1 MNGSKRHLGWRYHA
15 VFAAFAGVVV
25 LVALAAVVGL
35 CGCGGQTSAA
45 GTSALAAPP
54 NAGASPG
61 DLAGAATTA
70 PGGTAAASSGASPST
85 QPAGSATPAGPT
97 EGSLPLSSAS
107 KTPSPTATATTKP
120 TAKPTATATPTPAAT
135 DTDEPTPSPSP
146 SATPTFVVCGKVDNV
161 TTFSVAQLKKM
172 ATVSATYFSRG
183 GHPTT
188 EESTP
193 FVGVRLIDI
202 LNAAGL
208 TSDATRVTILAA
220 DHYSATFTLQQVKA
234 DYIDE
239 TRPGVVLPMIIA
251 YSENGT
257 PYTGAHPFRLVMGE
271 QMAGDYNRMYWV
283 YIVTTITV
291 Q

>member
-1 MNGSKRHLGWRYHA
+1 MNGSSRHLGWRSHA
-15 VFAAFAGVVV
+15 VFASVVL
-25 LVALAAVVGL
+25 LVALAAIVL
-35 CGCGGQTSAA
+35 SGCGGQTSAA
-45 GTSALAAPP
+45 GASALMASP

-61 DLAGAATTA
+61 APAGAATTA
-70 PGGTAAASSGASPST
+70 PGGTAASSGASPST
-85 QPAGSATPAGPT
+85 QPAGTATPAGPT
-97 EGSLPLSSAS
+97 EGSLPLSSAF
-107 KTPSPTATATTKP
+107 KTPSPTATATATATAKP
-120 TAKPTATATPTPAAT
+120 TAKPTTSAAPTPADT
-135 DTDEPTPSPSP
+135 DTDQPTPSPSP
-146 SATPTFVVCGKVDNV
+146 SATPSFVVCGKVDNV
-161 TTFSVAQLKKM
+161 TTFTVAQLKKM

-208 TSDATRVTILAA
+208 ASDATRVTILAA

-251 YSENGT
+251 YSEDGT